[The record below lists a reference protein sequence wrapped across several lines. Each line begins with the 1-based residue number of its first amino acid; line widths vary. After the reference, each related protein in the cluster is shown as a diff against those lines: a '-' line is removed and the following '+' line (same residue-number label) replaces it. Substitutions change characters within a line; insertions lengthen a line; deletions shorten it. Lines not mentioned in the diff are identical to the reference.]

1 MHVDGVRVTSPI
13 RTAFDLARRTTLL
26 DGVIAV
32 DRLANVHRFQP
43 EQILEPAAGQRG
55 VRRVDEVVA
64 HADARSGSP
73 METRLRMIIVT
84 AGLPEPEVQC
94 PVQDELNRTV
104 VWLDLAYPEDRI
116 GIEYDGA
123 GHTDPDAVLRDIGRH
138 TALLDQ
144 DWRVYRY
151 TKLDVLRRPDRIITQ
166 IRRALDRRDRTQS
179 A

>member
-1 MHVDGVRVTSPI
+1 V
-13 RTAFDLARRTTLL
+13 RTAFDLARRSRLL

-32 DRLANVHRFQP
+32 DRLANVHRFRP
-43 EQILEPAAGQRG
+43 EQILDLAAAYRGARG
-55 VRRVDEVVA
+55 VRRVREVVE

-73 METRLRMIIVT
+73 METRLRMLIVT
-84 AGLPEPEVQC
+84 AGLPRPQVQW
-94 PVQDELNRTV
+94 PVQDELNRTA
-104 VWLDLAYPEDRI
+104 VWLDLAYPDDRI

-123 GHTDPDAVLRDIGRH
+123 GHTEPDAVLRDIGRH

-151 TKLDVLRRPDRIITQ
+151 TKLDVLRRPERIVTQ
-166 IRRALDRRDRTQS
+166 LRRALDRRDRPRS